1 MAAGLAIPHGQT
13 KDPGLAGRDA
23 EVAEI
28 GAFLAATA
36 GAPSALVIVGDVGI
50 GKTAV
55 WKHAVQ
61 AASGTYRVLSC
72 RPARAEAPL
81 AFSALDDL
89 FGGVLE
95 EILPGLPEPR
105 RRALEAALHGSPGE
119 PFTISQDE
127 TTTQARTHG
136 EPAARGATACQAGT
150 GSEPAVRGG
159 PGTRGGVASQAGTGG
174 EPVGR
179 GAPGG
184 RDGASS
190 RDWLGDGPG
199 GHGRPRPEP
208 RLLARAVLDGL
219 RILSRDA
226 PVLLA
231 VDDAQWLDRP
241 SAQVLEFCIRR
252 LDQAAVSI
260 LLTLRG
266 EDPVFPLGL
275 EQALSPA
282 CLACAQLG
290 GLSPGAIGAILRARL
305 GVTFPRSTFRRLYE
319 ACGGNPL
326 YALESG
332 RALLQRGRACAAG
345 EPIPIPAGISD
356 LVRPRL
362 SGLSPDALRVGR
374 LIAASADPRE
384 HVIRAAH
391 GDQDSWAAMDE
402 VIDDGLIRRDSDALR
417 FTHPLLGPV
426 LYAGMTASERRDV
439 HRRLARSAGDV
450 EERAWHLA
458 LGADG
463 PSGEI
468 AGLLD
473 TAARH
478 AADRGV
484 PETAA
489 VLVEQ
494 AMRMTPS
501 RPSPEG
507 PARIL
512 RAADYHFRAGEIGR
526 SRELVESALTGCPV
540 GPRRAALLIR
550 QATISYHQ
558 SGWAQA
564 EPVFHQAIREAA
576 GDTELRAHAEGELA
590 QARMAAGDLPAASR
604 WAAEAL
610 GSAEQA
616 GRPRLLAH
624 SLARLAAV
632 EFLRGSPVR
641 ADLLALAEQA
651 GAGAGDE
658 PVEYLALAG
667 PSFFAGAILTWS
679 DRLDEARRCFAG
691 CYRRTLDR
699 GDDAS
704 LPHLLAHLSEL
715 ECWAGNWDAAAEY
728 AREGCAVASES
739 HQQAM
744 LPAPMCSLA
753 LVRAH
758 QGEVEEARGL
768 AAEALARAEKS
779 GNIPLMSS
787 VLAVLGFIATSL
799 GDYPAAHAH
808 LDRLARLAAGAG
820 LNQPSVV
827 KFVPDEIEALAALG
841 EIGLAG
847 ALLRRLHAR
856 GQALGRPWA
865 LAAAAR
871 CRAHLAGMAGD
882 HDGARAACA
891 QALAE
896 HERLPM
902 PFELGRTLLTKG
914 ITERRARR
922 KSAAG
927 ESFGRALAI
936 FERLGAPLW
945 AAKARRELSATAA
958 RPIASGLTQT
968 QHRVA
973 TLIAQGQTNREIA
986 AAMFITV
993 NTVQTHVRHIF
1004 QKLGVRSRTELA
1016 AVLLATPAR
1025 TGVFQGAANRDGDP
1039 G

>member
-13 KDPGLAGRDA
+13 KDPGLVGRDA

-61 AASGTYRVLSC
+61 AASGSHRVLSC
-72 RPARAEAPL
+72 RPARAEVPL
-81 AFSALDDL
+81 TFSALDDL
-89 FGGVLE
+89 FGGVLG
-95 EILPGLPEPR
+95 EILPGLPDPR
-105 RRALEAALHGSPGE
+105 RRALEAALHGSPA
-119 PFTISQDE
+119 TISHDE
-127 TTTQARTHG
+127 TTSQ
-136 EPAARGATACQAGT
+136 
-150 GSEPAVRGG
+150 
-159 PGTRGGVASQAGTGG
+159 PGTRGRGPVARGGTASQPGTG
-174 EPVGR
+174 EPVGQNQTGSR
-179 GAPGG
+179 GGP
-184 RDGASS
+184 DGQDGP
-190 RDWLGDGPG
+190 RILGDGPG
-199 GHGRPRPEP
+199 PPGRPSPEP

-219 RILSRDA
+219 RILSRDT

-252 LDQAAVSI
+252 LDQAGVSI

-290 GLSPGAIGAILRARL
+290 GLSPGAIGSILRARL

-326 YALESG
+326 YALASG
-332 RALLQRGRACAAG
+332 RALLERGRACAAG

-362 SGLSPDALRVGR
+362 RGLSPGALRVGR

-391 GDQDSWAAMDE
+391 GDRACGAAMDE

-426 LYAGMTASERRDV
+426 LYAEMTAGERRDI
-439 HRRLARSAGDV
+439 HRRLARGAGDV

-473 TAARH
+473 AAARH
-478 AADRGV
+478 AAARGA

-489 VLVEQ
+489 VLAEQ
-494 AMRMTPS
+494 AIRMTPS
-501 RPSPEG
+501 PSSPDG

-526 SRELVESALTGCPV
+526 SRELVESALTGCPA

-564 EPVFHQAIREAA
+564 EPLFHQAAREAA
-576 GDTELRAHAEGELA
+576 GNAELRAHAEGELA
-590 QARMAAGDLPAASR
+590 QARLAAGDLAAASR
-604 WAAEAL
+604 RAAEAL

-632 EFLRGSPVR
+632 EFLRGNPVR
-641 ADLLALAEQA
+641 ADLLDRAGQA
-651 GAGAGDE
+651 GAGAGTGGE
-658 PVEYLALAG
+658 PVEYLALTG
-667 PSFFAGAILTWS
+667 PSFVAGAILKWS
-679 DRLDEARRCFAG
+679 DRLDEARQCFTG

-728 AREGCAVASES
+728 AREGCAVARES
-739 HQQAM
+739 HQQGM
-744 LPAPMCSLA
+744 LPAPMCALA

-758 QGEVEEARGL
+758 QGEVDEARGL
-768 AAEALARAEKS
+768 ATEALTLAGKG
-779 GNIPLMSS
+779 GNIALMSS
-787 VLAVLGFIATSL
+787 VLAVLGFIAVSL
-799 GDYPAAHAH
+799 DDYTAAHAH

-820 LNQPSVV
+820 LDQPSVV
-827 KFVPDEIEALAALG
+827 KFLPDEIEALAALG
-841 EIGLAG
+841 QTSLAETH
-847 ALLRRLHAR
+847 LRRLHAR

-865 LAAAAR
+865 LAVAAR

-882 HDGARAACA
+882 HEGARAACA
-891 QALAE
+891 QALAG
-896 HERLPM
+896 HEQLPM

-927 ESFGRALAI
+927 ESFSRALAI

-968 QHRVA
+968 QQRVA
-973 TLIAQGQTNREIA
+973 ALIAQGQTNREIA

-1025 TGVFQGAANRDGDP
+1025 TGVFQGARYRDGDP

>member
-1 MAAGLAIPHGQT
+1 MAAGLAVPHGQT
-13 KDPGLAGRDA
+13 RDPDLVGRDA

-55 WKHAVQ
+55 WKHATRS
-61 AASGTYRVLSC
+61 AARTHRVLSC

-81 AFSALDDL
+81 AFAALDDL
-89 FGGVLE
+89 FGAVLG

-105 RRALEAALHGSPGE
+105 RRALEAALQAQDDRPGRSWPE
-119 PFTISQDE
+119 P
-127 TTTQARTHG
+127 
-136 EPAARGATACQAGT
+136 
-150 GSEPAVRGG
+150 
-159 PGTRGGVASQAGTGG
+159 PGRS
-174 EPVGR
+174 
-179 GAPGG
+179 
-184 RDGASS
+184 
-190 RDWLGDGPG
+190 W
-199 GHGRPRPEP
+199 PEP
-208 RLLARAVLDGL
+208 RVLARAVLDGL
-219 RILSRDA
+219 RILSRDT

-241 SAQVLEFCIRR
+241 SAEALEFCIRR
-252 LDQAAVSI
+252 LDQAAITI

-282 CLACAQLG
+282 WLACAQLG
-290 GLSPGAIGAILRARL
+290 GLGPGAIGSILRARL
-305 GVTFPRSTFRRLYE
+305 GVTFPRSTLRRLYE

-332 RALLQRGRACAAG
+332 RALLERGRACAAG

-362 SGLSPDALRVGR
+362 RGLSPDALRVGR

-426 LYAGMTASERRDV
+426 LYAEMTMSERRDV

-450 EERAWHLA
+450 EDQAWHRA

-463 PSGEI
+463 PAGEI

-473 TAARH
+473 AAASHAAARG
-478 AADRGV
+478 A

-489 VLVEQ
+489 VLAEQ

-526 SRELVESALTGCPV
+526 SRELVESALTGCPA
-540 GPRRAALLIR
+540 GSRRAALLIR
-550 QATISYHQ
+550 QATISCHQ
-558 SGWAQA
+558 SGWARA
-564 EPVFHQAIREAA
+564 EGLFHQAALQAA
-576 GDTELRAHAEGELA
+576 GDPELRAHAEGELA
-590 QARMAAGDLPAASR
+590 LARLAAGDLPAASR
-604 WAAEAL
+604 WAAVAL

-624 SLARLAAV
+624 SLARVAAV
-632 EFLRGSPVR
+632 EFLGGGPAR
-641 ADLLALAEQA
+641 ADLLDRAGQF
-651 GAGAGDE
+651 GAGTGDE
-658 PVEYLALAG
+658 PVEYLALCG
-667 PSFFAGAILTWS
+667 PSLLAGAILKWS

-704 LPHLLAHLSEL
+704 LPYLLAHFSEL

-728 AREGCAVASES
+728 AREGCTVASES

-744 LPAPMCSLA
+744 LPAPMYALA

-758 QGEVEEARGL
+758 QGEVDEARGL
-768 AAEALARAEKS
+768 A
-779 GNIPLMSS
+779 
-787 VLAVLGFIATSL
+787 
-799 GDYPAAHAH
+799 
-808 LDRLARLAAGAG
+808 
-820 LNQPSVV
+820 
-827 KFVPDEIEALAALG
+827 
-841 EIGLAG
+841 
-847 ALLRRLHAR
+847 
-856 GQALGRPWA
+856 
-865 LAAAAR
+865 
-871 CRAHLAGMAGD
+871 
-882 HDGARAACA
+882 
-891 QALAE
+891 
-896 HERLPM
+896 
-902 PFELGRTLLTKG
+902 
-914 ITERRARR
+914 TE
-922 KSAAG
+922 
-927 ESFGRALAI
+927 
-936 FERLGAPLW
+936 
-945 AAKARRELSATAA
+945 
-958 RPIASGLTQT
+958 
-968 QHRVA
+968 
-973 TLIAQGQTNREIA
+973 
-986 AAMFITV
+986 
-993 NTVQTHVRHIF
+993 
-1004 QKLGVRSRTELA
+1004 
-1016 AVLLATPAR
+1016 
-1025 TGVFQGAANRDGDP
+1025 
-1039 G
+1039 

>member
-1 MAAGLAIPHGQT
+1 MAAGLAIPHGRT
-13 KDPGLAGRDA
+13 GDLGLVGRDA

-28 GAFLAATA
+28 GAFLTATA

-61 AASGTYRVLSC
+61 AAAGTYRVLSG
-72 RPARAEAPL
+72 RPACAEAPL

-89 FGGVLE
+89 FGGVLG

-119 PFTISQDE
+119 PVTISQDD
-127 TTTQARTHG
+127 TSSQARTQG
-136 EPAARGATACQAGT
+136 EPAAQGATASQPGI
-150 GSEPAVRGG
+150 GGESVDRGG
-159 PGTRGGVASQAGTGG
+159 PAGSA
-174 EPVGR
+174 
-179 GAPGG
+179 GA
-184 RDGASS
+184 
-190 RDWLGDGPG
+190 
-199 GHGRPRPEP
+199 GRPQPEP

-219 RILSRDA
+219 RILSRDT

-252 LDQAAVSI
+252 LDQQAAVSI

-275 EQALSPA
+275 EQALPPA

-332 RALLQRGRACAAG
+332 RALLERGRACAAG

-362 SGLSPDALRVGR
+362 SGLSPGALRVGR

-391 GDQDSWAAMDE
+391 GGQAGGAAMDE
-402 VIDDGLIRRDSDALR
+402 VIDDGLIRRDRDALR

-426 LYAGMTASERRDV
+426 LYAGMTAGERRDV
-439 HRRLARSAGDV
+439 HRRLARSAVDV

-473 TAARH
+473 AAARH
-478 AADRGV
+478 AATRGV

-489 VLVEQ
+489 VLAEQ

-501 RPSPEG
+501 RPSPDG

-526 SRELVESALTGCPV
+526 SRELVESALTGCPA

-564 EPVFHQAIREAA
+564 EPLLHQAALEAA
-576 GDTELRAHAEGELA
+576 ADTELRAHAEGELA
-590 QARMAAGDLPAASR
+590 EARMAAGDLPAASHR
-604 WAAEAL
+604 AAEAL

-632 EFLRGSPVR
+632 EFLLGNPVR
-641 ADLLALAEQA
+641 ADLLTLAERA

-658 PVEYLALAG
+658 PVEYLALTG
-667 PSFFAGAILTWS
+667 PSFVRGAILKWS

-744 LPAPMCSLA
+744 LSAPMSSLA

-758 QGEVEEARGL
+758 QGKVDEARGL
-768 AAEALARAEKS
+768 AAEALALADRS

-787 VLAVLGFIATSL
+787 VLAVLGFVATSL
-799 GDYPAAHAH
+799 GDHPAARAH
-808 LDRLARLAAGAG
+808 LDRLARLAPGAG
-820 LNQPSVV
+820 LDQPSVV
-827 KFVPDEIEALAALG
+827 KFLPDEIEALAALG
-841 EIGLAG
+841 EIGLAE
-847 ALLRRLHAR
+847 ARLDRLQAR
-856 GQALGRPWA
+856 GQALRRPWA

-882 HDGARAACA
+882 HDAARAACA

-927 ESFGRALAI
+927 ESFGQALAI

-958 RPIASGLTQT
+958 RPIAGGLTQT

-993 NTVQTHVRHIF
+993 NTVQTHIRHIF

-1025 TGVFQGAANRDGDP
+1025 TGAFQGARNRDANP
-1039 G
+1039 GRPAGRRA

>member
-1 MAAGLAIPHGQT
+1 MAAGLAVPHGQT
-13 KDPGLAGRDA
+13 KDPGLAGRDTEA
-23 EVAEI
+23 AEI
-28 GAFLAATA
+28 GAFLAAAA

-81 AFSALDDL
+81 AFAALDDL
-89 FGGVLE
+89 FGEVLE
-95 EILPGLPEPR
+95 EILPGLPAPR
-105 RRALEAALHGSPGE
+105 RRALEAALHGSPAD

-127 TTTQARTHG
+127 TSSPAR
-136 EPAARGATACQAGT
+136 
-150 GSEPAVRGG
+150 
-159 PGTRGGVASQAGTGG
+159 TGG
-174 EPVGR
+174 EPVSRGRTGAREPAGRTGSRGGGGGR
-179 GAPGG
+179 GDPHA
-184 RDGASS
+184 RE
-190 RDWLGDGPG
+190 DGPG
-199 GHGRPRPEP
+199 GPGRPRPEP
-208 RLLARAVLDGL
+208 RVLARAVLDGL
-219 RILSRDA
+219 RILSRDR

-231 VDDAQWLDRP
+231 VDDVQWLDRP
-241 SAQVLEFCIRR
+241 SAQALEFCIRR

-290 GLSPGAIGAILRARL
+290 GLSPGAIGTILRARL

-332 RALLQRGRACAAG
+332 RALLERGRACTAG

-362 SGLSPDALRVGR
+362 RGLSPDALRVGR

-402 VIDDGLIRRDSDALR
+402 VIDDGLIRRDSDGLR

-426 LYAGMTASERRDV
+426 LYAEMTAGERRDV
-439 HRRLARSAGDV
+439 HRRLADSAGDV

-473 TAARH
+473 AAARH
-478 AADRGV
+478 AAARGA
-484 PETAA
+484 PEAAA
-489 VLVEQ
+489 VLAEQ
-494 AMRMTPS
+494 AIRMTPS
-501 RPSPEG
+501 RPSAEG
-507 PARIL
+507 PARVL

-526 SRELVESALTGCPV
+526 SRELVESALTGCPA

-564 EPVFHQAIREAA
+564 EHLFHQAALEAA
-576 GDTELRAHAEGELA
+576 ADPELRAHAAGELA
-590 QARMAAGDLPAASR
+590 LTRLAAGDLRAASR

-610 GSAEQA
+610 GSAGQA

-624 SLARLAAV
+624 SLARLAAM
-632 EFLRGSPVR
+632 EFLRGGQVR
-641 ADLLALAEQA
+641 SDLLDRAAQA
-651 GAGAGDE
+651 GPGPGDE
-658 PVEYLALAG
+658 PVEYLALSD
-667 PSFFAGAILTWS
+667 PSLLRGAILKWS
-679 DRLDEARRCFAG
+679 DRLDEARQCFAD

-758 QGEVEEARGL
+758 QGEVDEARGL
-768 AAEALARAEKS
+768 ATEALALAEKS
-779 GNIPLMSS
+779 GNAPVTSS
-787 VLAVLGFIATSL
+787 VLAVLGFIAVSL
-799 GDYPAAHAH
+799 DDYPAAHAH

-820 LNQPSVV
+820 LDQPSVV
-827 KFVPDEIEALAALG
+827 KFLPDEIEALAALG
-841 EIGLAG
+841 ETGLAE
-847 ALLRRLHAR
+847 AHLRRLHTR
-856 GQALGRPWA
+856 GKALRGPWA
-865 LAAAAR
+865 LATAAR

-882 HDGARAACA
+882 HEGARAACA

-927 ESFGRALAI
+927 ESFGQALAI

-945 AAKARRELSATAA
+945 AARARRELSATAP
-958 RPIASGLTQT
+958 RPLASGLTQT
-968 QHRVA
+968 QQRVA

-1004 QKLGVRSRTELA
+1004 QKLGVRSRTELT

-1025 TGVFQGAANRDGDP
+1025 TGVFQGAHNHERAAD
-1039 G
+1039 

>member
-1 MAAGLAIPHGQT
+1 MAAGLAISHGQT
-13 KDPGLAGRDA
+13 KDPGLVGRDA

-36 GAPSALVIVGDVGI
+36 GAPSALIIVGDVGI

-55 WKHAVQ
+55 WKHAVH

-89 FGGVLE
+89 FGGVLGE
-95 EILPGLPEPR
+95 MLPGLPEPR
-105 RRALEAALHGSPGE
+105 RRALEAALHGSPGG
-119 PFTISQDE
+119 PVTISQDE
-127 TTTQARTHG
+127 TTIQPRPRREA
-136 EPAARGATACQAGT
+136 AARGATA
-150 GSEPAVRGG
+150 
-159 PGTRGGVASQAGTGG
+159 TRAGTGG
-174 EPVGR
+174 GPIGR
-179 GAPGG
+179 GGTQSRG
-184 RDGASS
+184 GASGQE
-190 RDWLGDGPG
+190 RLRAEGDGPG
-199 GHGRPRPEP
+199 GHGRPWPEP

-219 RILSRDA
+219 RILSRDR

-231 VDDAQWLDRP
+231 VDDAQWVDRP
-241 SAQVLEFCIRR
+241 SAQALEFCVRR

-290 GLSPGAIGAILRARL
+290 GLSPGAIGTILRARL
-305 GVTFPRSTFRRLYE
+305 GVTFPRSTFRRLHE

-332 RALLQRGRACAAG
+332 RALLERGRACAAG

-362 SGLSPDALRVGR
+362 RGLSPDALRVGR

-391 GDQDSWAAMDE
+391 GGQDSWAAMDE

-426 LYAGMTASERRDV
+426 LYAEMTAGERRDV

-473 TAARH
+473 DAARQ
-478 AADRGV
+478 AAARGA

-489 VLVEQ
+489 VLAEQ
-494 AMRMTPS
+494 AVRMTPS

-507 PARIL
+507 PARVL

-526 SRELVESALTGCPV
+526 SRELVESALTGCPA
-540 GPRRAALLIR
+540 GARRAALLIR
-550 QATISYHQ
+550 QAAISCHQ

-564 EPVFHQAIREAA
+564 EQLFHQAALEAA
-576 GDTELRAHAEGELA
+576 GDPELRAHAEGELA
-590 QARMAAGDLPAASR
+590 QARLAAGDLPAASR
-604 WAAEAL
+604 WAAAAL
-610 GSAEQA
+610 RSAERA

-624 SLARLAAV
+624 SLAHVAAV
-632 EFLRGSPVR
+632 EFLRGNPVR
-641 ADLLALAEQA
+641 ADLLALAERA

-658 PVEYLALAG
+658 PVEFLALAG
-667 PSFFAGAILTWS
+667 PALFAGAILKWS
-679 DRLDEARRCFAG
+679 DRLDEARQCFTG

-704 LPHLLAHLSEL
+704 LPYLLAHLSEL

-728 AREGCAVASES
+728 AREGRTVASET

-753 LVRAH
+753 LVLAH
-758 QGEVEEARGL
+758 QGEVTQARGL
-768 AAEALARAEKS
+768 ATEALGLAERT
-779 GNIPLMSS
+779 GNVPLMSTA
-787 VLAVLGFIATSL
+787 LAVLGFIAVSL
-799 GDYPAAHAH
+799 DDYPAAHAH
-808 LDRLARLAAGAG
+808 LGRLTRLAAGAG
-820 LNQPSVV
+820 LDQPSVV
-827 KFVPDEIEALAALG
+827 KFLPDEIEALAALG
-841 EIGLAG
+841 ETGLAE
-847 ALLRRLHAR
+847 AYLRRLRAR
-856 GQALGRPWA
+856 GQALRGPWA
-865 LAAAAR
+865 LATSAR

-882 HDGARAACA
+882 HAGARAACA
-891 QALAE
+891 EALAE

-914 ITERRARR
+914 ITQRRARR
-922 KSAAG
+922 KSAAA
-927 ESFGRALAI
+927 ESFGQALAI

-945 AAKARRELSATAA
+945 AAKARRELSAGAP
-958 RPIASGLTQT
+958 RPPAGGLTQT

-973 TLIAQGQTNREIA
+973 ALIAQGQTNREIA

-1016 AVLLATPAR
+1016 AVLLATQAR
-1025 TGVFQGAANRDGDP
+1025 TGVFPGAHKRDGDP

>member
-1 MAAGLAIPHGQT
+1 MAAGLAVPQGQT
-13 KDPGLAGRDA
+13 KDGLVGRDA

-28 GAFLAATA
+28 GAFLTATA
-36 GAPSALVIVGDVGI
+36 GAPSALVVVGDVGI

-55 WKHAVQ
+55 WKHTVQ

-89 FGGVLE
+89 LGGVLA

-105 RRALEAALHGSPGE
+105 RRALEAALHGSPAA
-119 PFTISQDE
+119 PFTISLDE
-127 TTTQARTHG
+127 TSTQ
-136 EPAARGATACQAGT
+136 
-150 GSEPAVRGG
+150 
-159 PGTRGGVASQAGTGG
+159 TRTGG
-174 EPVGR
+174 EPASR
-179 GAPGG
+179 GGPPIQADPGG
-184 RDGASS
+184 GPASRGGGSGQAGHPGQDDGQAG
-190 RDWLGDGPG
+190 L
-199 GHGRPRPEP
+199 GRPWPEP
-208 RLLARAVLDGL
+208 RVLARAVLDGL
-219 RILSRDA
+219 RILSRDT

-241 SAQVLEFCIRR
+241 SAQALEFCIRR

-282 CLACAQLG
+282 SLACAQLG
-290 GLSPGAIGAILRARL
+290 GLSPVAIGAILRARL

-332 RALLQRGRACAAG
+332 RALLERGRACTAG

-362 SGLSPDALRVGR
+362 RGLSPDALRVGR

-391 GDQDSWAAMDE
+391 GEQACGAAMDE

-426 LYAGMTASERRDV
+426 LYAEMTASERRDV

-463 PSGEI
+463 PSGRI

-473 TAARH
+473 AAARH
-478 AADRGV
+478 AAARGA

-489 VLVEQ
+489 VLAEQ
-494 AMRMTPS
+494 AIRMTPS
-501 RPSPEG
+501 RPSPDG

-526 SRELVESALTGCPV
+526 SRELVESALTGCAA
-540 GPRRAALLIR
+540 GSRRAALLIR

-564 EPVFHQAIREAA
+564 EHLFRQAALEAA

-590 QARMAAGDLPAASR
+590 QARLAAGDLPAASR

-610 GSAEQA
+610 GSAERA

-632 EFLRGSPVR
+632 EFLRGNPVR
-641 ADLLALAEQA
+641 ADLLDRAAQA
-651 GAGAGDE
+651 GADGGDE
-658 PVEYLALAG
+658 PVEYLALSG
-667 PSFFAGAILTWS
+667 PSFFRGAILKWS
-679 DRLDEARRCFAG
+679 DRLDEARQCFAG

-704 LPHLLAHLSEL
+704 LPYLLAHLSEL

-744 LPAPMCSLA
+744 LPAPMSSLA

-758 QGEVEEARGL
+758 QGEVDEARGL
-768 AAEALARAEKS
+768 AAEALALAE
-779 GNIPLMSS
+779 
-787 VLAVLGFIATSL
+787 
-799 GDYPAAHAH
+799 
-808 LDRLARLAAGAG
+808 
-820 LNQPSVV
+820 
-827 KFVPDEIEALAALG
+827 
-841 EIGLAG
+841 
-847 ALLRRLHAR
+847 
-856 GQALGRPWA
+856 
-865 LAAAAR
+865 
-871 CRAHLAGMAGD
+871 
-882 HDGARAACA
+882 RAATT
-891 QALAE
+891 
-896 HERLPM
+896 R
-902 PFELGRTLLTKG
+902 
-914 ITERRARR
+914 
-922 KSAAG
+922 
-927 ESFGRALAI
+927 
-936 FERLGAPLW
+936 
-945 AAKARRELSATAA
+945 
-958 RPIASGLTQT
+958 
-968 QHRVA
+968 
-973 TLIAQGQTNREIA
+973 
-986 AAMFITV
+986 
-993 NTVQTHVRHIF
+993 
-1004 QKLGVRSRTELA
+1004 
-1016 AVLLATPAR
+1016 
-1025 TGVFQGAANRDGDP
+1025 
-1039 G
+1039 